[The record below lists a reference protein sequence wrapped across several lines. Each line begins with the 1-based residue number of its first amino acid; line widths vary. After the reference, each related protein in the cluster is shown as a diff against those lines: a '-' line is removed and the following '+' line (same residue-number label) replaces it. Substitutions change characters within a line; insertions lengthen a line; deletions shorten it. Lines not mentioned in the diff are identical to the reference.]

1 MEWYYILLI
10 VIGAVLVLMLILGT
24 FAVCR
29 AAGLADQ
36 RREEEGYAYHAPL
49 YQQLEDVVYSE
60 RYKVS
65 GIAMQVILAVSAK
78 LKLDPNQD
86 PIPLFREALKD
97 YIATFD
103 DMACQRYMLMRHVSQ
118 NEIDEA
124 KSDDHLMCYTVAK
137 RELNILLSGILH
149 EEI

>member
-10 VIGAVLVLMLILGT
+10 VIGAILVLMLILGT

-36 RREEEGYAYHAPL
+36 RIEEGYAYRVPL
-49 YQQLEDVVYSE
+49 YRQLEDVVYGE

-86 PIPLFREALKD
+86 PIPLFREALKE